1 MIIQMEVFFEMSEPK
16 KIEDRFKKLSEAKQ
30 TEVLDFV
37 DFLEHKETL
46 EENSNWS
53 RFSLRN
59 AIQKNDPTKEPVYT
73 SDDIIES
80 I

>member
-1 MIIQMEVFFEMSEPK
+1 MSEPK

>member
-1 MIIQMEVFFEMSEPK
+1 MEVFFEMSEPK